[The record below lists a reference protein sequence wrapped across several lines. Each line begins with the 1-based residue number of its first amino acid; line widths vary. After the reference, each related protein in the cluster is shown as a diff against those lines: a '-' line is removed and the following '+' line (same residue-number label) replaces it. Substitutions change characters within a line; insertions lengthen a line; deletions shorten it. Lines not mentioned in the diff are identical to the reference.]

1 MRFRVRVRVSVRV
14 TAKEVRPGSFMES
27 GRDLLETLKKIDH
40 EVYAQDSLQSI
51 RAVSVVHVPFPG
63 SWSLA
68 ASMKEFT

>member
-1 MRFRVRVRVSVRV
+1 MRFRVRVRVSVGV
-14 TAKEVRPGSFMES
+14 TAKEVPGSCMES